1 MRGVLFNGKVQ
12 LSENIEVRDPRPNE
26 VAVRIAAAG
35 LCHSDLS
42 VVNGTIPFPP
52 PVVLGHEAAGVV
64 EEVGDQV
71 TTLQPGDHVVFST
84 LSNCGLCPACESG
97 HPTMC
102 AKSIGKL
109 SKPFT
114 VDGEK
119 AFSFANVSAF
129 VERTVVL
136 ERQAVKIPEDVPLE
150 SAALVG
156 CAVMTGVGAVLNRA
170 KVSYGESVAV
180 FGMGGIGLNVIQAS
194 VLAGA
199 TTVIAVDM
207 LPAKEAVARQ
217 FGATDF
223 IDASLGDVVE
233 QIKALSNGGVDYAF
247 ECVGHPAVIRQSID
261 CLGWGGDAVILGVP
275 KADAEASFLVS
286 GMYMDKGI
294 LGCRY
299 GSARPRHDIPMV
311 IDLYRAGRLK
321 LDELITR
328 TYELDQ
334 FEQALADLEAGEL
347 ARGVVTF

>member
-1 MRGVLFNGKVQ
+1 
-12 LSENIEVRDPRPNE
+12 
-26 VAVRIAAAG
+26 
-35 LCHSDLS
+35 
-42 VVNGTIPFPP
+42 
-52 PVVLGHEAAGVV
+52 
-64 EEVGDQV
+64 
-71 TTLQPGDHVVFST
+71 
-84 LSNCGLCPACESG
+84 
-97 HPTMC
+97 MC
-102 AKSIGKL
+102 SKSIGKL

-136 ERQAVKIPEDVPLE
+136 ERQAVKIPDDVPLAA
-150 SAALVG
+150 AALVG

-170 KVSYGESVAV
+170 KVSYGDKVAV
-180 FGMGGIGLNVIQAS
+180 WGMGGIGLNVIQAS

-199 TTVIAVDM
+199 TKVIAIDM
-207 LPAKEAVARQ
+207 LPGKEAVARQ

-223 IDASLGDVVE
+223 IDASQGDVVE
-233 QIKALSNGGVDYAF
+233 AVKGLSSGGVDYAF
-247 ECVGHPAVIRQSID
+247 ECVGHPAVIRQGID
-261 CLGWGGDAVILGVP
+261 SLGWGGNCVILGVP

-299 GSARPRHDIPMV
+299 GSARPRHDIPLV
-311 IDLYRAGRLK
+311 IELYRAGRLK

-334 FEQALADLEAGEL
+334 FEQALSDLEAGEL

>member
-1 MRGVLFNGKVQ
+1 MLGELLTRCQIVSELMRGVLFNGKVQ
-12 LSENIEVRDPRPNE
+12 LSDNIEVREPRANE
-26 VAVRIAAAG
+26 VLAKSGAAG
-35 LCHSDLS
+35 LCPSDLS

-71 TTLQPGDHVVFST
+71 TSLEVGAHVVFST

-102 AKSIGKL
+102 SKSIGKL

-136 ERQAVKIPEDVPLE
+136 ERQAVKVPDDVPLT

-199 TTVIAVDM
+199 TKVVAVD
-207 LPAKEAVARQ
+207 LLARKQDVARQ

-223 IDASLGDVVE
+223 IDASKGDSVE
-233 QIKALSNGGVDYAF
+233 AIKA
-247 ECVGHPAVIRQSID
+247 I
-261 CLGWGGDAVILGVP
+261 VP
-275 KADAEASFLVS
+275 
-286 GMYMDKGI
+286 
-294 LGCRY
+294 
-299 GSARPRHDIPMV
+299 
-311 IDLYRAGRLK
+311 
-321 LDELITR
+321 
-328 TYELDQ
+328 
-334 FEQALADLEAGEL
+334 
-347 ARGVVTF
+347 

>member
-12 LSENIEVRDPRPNE
+12 ISDNIEVRDPRPNE
-26 VAVRIAAAG
+26 VTVRIGAAG

-42 VVNGTIPFPP
+42 VVNGTIGFPP
-52 PVVLGHEAAGVV
+52 PVVLGHEAAGIV

-71 TTLQPGDHVVFST
+71 TTLKPGDHVVFST
-84 LSNCGLCPACESG
+84 LSNCGLCPECESG

-102 AKSIGKL
+102 RVSIGKL

-119 AFSFANVSAF
+119 AFAFANVSAF

-136 ERQAVKIPEDVPLE
+136 ERQAVKIPDDVPLE
-150 SAALVG
+150 AAALVG

-180 FGMGGIGLNVIQAS
+180 WGMGGIGLNVIQAS

-199 TTVIAVDM
+199 TKVIAIDT
-207 LPAKEAVARQ
+207 LPSKESVARQ

-223 IDASLGDVVE
+223 IDASQGDVVE
-233 QIKALSNGGVDYAF
+233 GVKALSGGGVDYAF
-247 ECVGHPAVIRQSID
+247 ECVGHPAVIRQAID
-261 CLGWGGDAVILGVP
+261 SLGWGGNAVILGVP

-286 GMYMDKGI
+286 AMYMDKGI

-311 IDLYRAGRLK
+311 IDLYKAGRLK

-347 ARGVVTF
+347 ARGVVTL

>member
-1 MRGVLFNGKVQ
+1 MRGVLFDGKVQ
-12 LSENIEVRDPRPNE
+12 ITDGVEVRDPRPNE
-26 VAVRIAAAG
+26 VAVRIGAAG

-42 VVNGTIPFPP
+42 VVNGTIPFPT

-84 LSNCGLCPACESG
+84 LSNCGLCAMCESG

-102 AKSIGKL
+102 PKSIGKL

-136 ERQAVKIPEDVPLE
+136 ERQAVKIPDDVPLE

-170 KVSYGESVAV
+170 KVSYDQSVAV
-180 FGMGGIGLNVIQAS
+180 IGVGGIGLNVIQAS

-199 TTVIAVDM
+199 TKVIAVDT
-207 LPAKEAVARQ
+207 LAAKESVARE

-223 IDASLGDVVE
+223 VDASQTDSVE
-233 QIKALSNGGVDYAF
+233 AIKSLSNGGVDYAF
-247 ECVGHPAVIRQSID
+247 ECVGHPAVIRNAID
-261 CLGWGGDAVILGVP
+261 SLGWGGNCVILGVP
-275 KADAEASFLVS
+275 KADAEASFVVS

-328 TYELDQ
+328 TYELDD
-334 FEQALADLEAGEL
+334 FERALHDLEAGEL
-347 ARGVVTF
+347 ARGVVTL

>member
-1 MRGVLFNGKVQ
+1 MRGVLFNGKVEI
-12 LSENIEVRDPRPNE
+12 SDNIEVRDPRPNE
-26 VAVRIAAAG
+26 VTVRIRAAG

-71 TTLQPGDHVVFST
+71 TTLEVGDHVVFST
-84 LSNCGLCPACESG
+84 LSNCGLCPACEAG

-102 AKSIGKL
+102 SKSIGKL

-136 ERQAVKIPEDVPLE
+136 ERQAVKIPPDVPLE

-180 FGMGGIGLNVIQAS
+180 FGMGGIGLNVIQ
-194 VLAGA
+194 
-199 TTVIAVDM
+199 
-207 LPAKEAVARQ
+207 
-217 FGATDF
+217 
-223 IDASLGDVVE
+223 
-233 QIKALSNGGVDYAF
+233 
-247 ECVGHPAVIRQSID
+247 
-261 CLGWGGDAVILGVP
+261 
-275 KADAEASFLVS
+275 
-286 GMYMDKGI
+286 
-294 LGCRY
+294 
-299 GSARPRHDIPMV
+299 
-311 IDLYRAGRLK
+311 
-321 LDELITR
+321 
-328 TYELDQ
+328 
-334 FEQALADLEAGEL
+334 
-347 ARGVVTF
+347 

>member
-1 MRGVLFNGKVQ
+1 M
-12 LSENIEVRDPRPNE
+12 
-26 VAVRIAAAG
+26 
-35 LCHSDLS
+35 
-42 VVNGTIPFPP
+42 
-52 PVVLGHEAAGVV
+52 
-64 EEVGDQV
+64 
-71 TTLQPGDHVVFST
+71 
-84 LSNCGLCPACESG
+84 CP
-97 HPTMC
+97 
-102 AKSIGKL
+102 KSIGKL

-136 ERQAVKIPEDVPLE
+136 ERQAVKVPDDVPLE

-170 KVSYGESVAV
+170 KVSYDESVVV
-180 FGMGGIGLNVIQAS
+180 FGVGGIGLNVIQAS
-194 VLAGA
+194 ILAGA

-207 LPAKEAVARQ
+207 LPAKEAVARE
-217 FGATDF
+217 FGATHF
-223 IDASLGDVVE
+223 VDASQGDSV
-233 QIKALSNGGVDYAF
+233 QAIKDLSNGGVDYAF
-247 ECVGHPAVIRQSID
+247 ECVGHPAVIRQAVDS
-261 CLGWGGDAVILGVP
+261 LGWGGNCIILGVP

-328 TYELDQ
+328 TYPLDD
-334 FEQALADLEAGEL
+334 FEKALADLEAGEL
-347 ARGVVTF
+347 ARGVVTL

>member
-1 MRGVLFNGKVQ
+1 MRGVLFDGKVQ
-12 LSENIEVRDPRPNE
+12 ILDNIEVRDPRGNE
-26 VAVRIAAAG
+26 VTVRIGAAG

-109 SKPFT
+109 TKPFT
-114 VDGEK
+114 IDGEK
-119 AFSFANVSAF
+119 AFAFANVSAF

-136 ERQAVKIPEDVPLE
+136 ERQAVKIPDDVPLE

-170 KVSYGESVAV
+170 KVSYGERVAV

-199 TTVIAVDM
+199 TTIIAVDM
-207 LPAKEAVARQ
+207 LPAKESVARQ

-286 GMYMDKGI
+286 AMYMDKAI

-328 TYELDQ
+328 TYDLDE
-334 FEQALADLEAGEL
+334 FEQALSDLEAGEL
-347 ARGVVTF
+347 ARGVVTL

>member
-1 MRGVLFNGKVQ
+1 VLVKIG
-12 LSENIEVRDPRPNE
+12 
-26 VAVRIAAAG
+26 AAG

-52 PVVLGHEAAGVV
+52 PVILGHEAAGVV

-71 TTLQPGDHVVFST
+71 TTLEPGDHVVFST

-136 ERQAVKIPEDVPLE
+136 ERQAVKIPSDVPLE

-170 KVSYGESVAV
+170 KVSYGDKVAV
-180 FGMGGIGLNVIQAS
+180 WGMGGIGLNVIQACE
-194 VLAGA
+194 LAGA
-199 TTVIAVDM
+199 TEIIAIDM
-207 LPAKEAVARQ
+207 LAGKETVARQ
-217 FGATDF
+217 FGATSF
-223 IDASLGDVVE
+223 IDASQGGTVDAV
-233 QIKALSNGGVDYAF
+233 KSLSGGGVDYAF
-247 ECVGHPAVIRQSID
+247 ECVGHPAVIREGID
-261 CLGWGGDAVILGVP
+261 SLGWGGNCVILGVP

-294 LGCRY
+294 MGCRY
-299 GSARPRHDIPMV
+299 GSARPRHDIPLV
-311 IDLYRAGRLK
+311 IELYRAGRLK

-334 FEQALADLEAGEL
+334 FEQALLDLEAGEL
-347 ARGVVTF
+347 ARGVVTL

>member
-1 MRGVLFNGKVQ
+1 MRGVLFDGKVQ
-12 LSENIEVRDPRPNE
+12 VRDDIEVRDPRPNE
-26 VAVRIAAAG
+26 VTVRIGAAG

-64 EEVGDQV
+64 EQVGDRV
-71 TTLQPGDHVVFST
+71 TTLEPGDHVVFST

-136 ERQAVKIPEDVPLE
+136 ERQAVKVPDDVPLE

-180 FGMGGIGLNVIQAS
+180 FGMGGIGL
-194 VLAGA
+194 
-199 TTVIAVDM
+199 
-207 LPAKEAVARQ
+207 
-217 FGATDF
+217 
-223 IDASLGDVVE
+223 
-233 QIKALSNGGVDYAF
+233 
-247 ECVGHPAVIRQSID
+247 
-261 CLGWGGDAVILGVP
+261 
-275 KADAEASFLVS
+275 
-286 GMYMDKGI
+286 
-294 LGCRY
+294 
-299 GSARPRHDIPMV
+299 
-311 IDLYRAGRLK
+311 
-321 LDELITR
+321 
-328 TYELDQ
+328 
-334 FEQALADLEAGEL
+334 
-347 ARGVVTF
+347 